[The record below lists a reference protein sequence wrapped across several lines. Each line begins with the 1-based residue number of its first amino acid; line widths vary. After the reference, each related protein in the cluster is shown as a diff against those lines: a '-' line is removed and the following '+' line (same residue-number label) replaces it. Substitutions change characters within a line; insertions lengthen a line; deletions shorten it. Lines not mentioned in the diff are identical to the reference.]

1 MATAGVKN
9 EEPPIVTL
17 GDDTSFIQKLLKEG
31 QTSYSALQAL
41 DYLF

>member
-17 GDDTSFIQKLLKEG
+17 GDDTSFLKELLNEG
-31 QTSYSALQAL
+31 QTSYSAIQAL
-41 DYLF
+41 HYLF